1 MWRHTPVKAAKISPG
16 ELSRYRSKAASN
28 GGGRPFA
35 IACAIRLA
43 CSSVGEDFGCAR
55 LMCHLRESS
64 NDSGDLRCS
73 RSKSMKSTPK
83 PTCGFRRPE
92 AARGLP
98 PKATS
103 HDFVDWRA
111 TADEDGHLYEASPV
125 KRFLRELRFLAS
137 QEACVC
143 FHGVMVP
150 CLAVPSR
157 SSPNARMGCAFGRK
171 GLTAK
176 ARAER

>member
-1 MWRHTPVKAAKISPG
+1 MRQRKEVQEVLLGDRSGRVDRASIILNFAK
-16 ELSRYRSKAASN
+16 
-28 GGGRPFA
+28 
-35 IACAIRLA
+35 
-43 CSSVGEDFGCAR
+43 
-55 LMCHLRESS
+55 
-64 NDSGDLRCS
+64 
-73 RSKSMKSTPK
+73 
-83 PTCGFRRPE
+83 
-92 AARGLP
+92 
-98 PKATS
+98 
-103 HDFVDWRA
+103 WRA

-125 KRFLRELRFLAS
+125 KSFLRELRFLAS

-150 CLAVPSR
+150 CLAVLSR